1 MKLDGPRELIA
12 AHGEDE
18 ESGTESEDA
27 EEDVIH
33 QEYEPLEES
42 IYGFAVS
49 MIIRDTVWISAGT
62 NMPLVRAARV
72 LNSFVL
78 IACVITLQVFL
89 LFAVSRLLSA
99 PAVLEIRET
108 YSDYEELMYPNHTF
122 LTVNGFKRGV
132 PGFRVDDNFRKM
144 DKHTARKVCEVPLSH
159 PFYLMSILFIWT
171 MTCQIELRA
180 IFETTMRLL
189 WSTPMVH
196 SNAEVVEPGE
206 GEEEHCVE
214 VRGLT
219 PFMKFVIGVLVLL
232 PRTLTLIALLY
243 LGCRWLTATLG
254 LGDVLLNG
262 LALEFLVLLKELLY
276 NVTVS
281 HRNRVDTQRLL
292 IRPFRDVNKATFCT
306 FFDSQAWAILSA
318 AWAWVYVY
326 HVQMVL
332 PHYGWD
338 LAAMCKKY
346 LPVGPLF

>member
-1 MKLDGPRELIA
+1 MKLDGPRDFVVVDN
-12 AHGEDE
+12 HDE

-42 IYGFAVS
+42 IYGWAVS
-49 MIIRDTVWISAGT
+49 MIIRDTVWISEGSH
-62 NMPLVRAARV
+62 MPFVHFARMM
-72 LNSFVL
+72 NSFFL
-78 IACVITLQVFL
+78 IACLIFLQIFL

-99 PAVLEIRET
+99 PAVLVIRET
-108 YSDYEELMYPNHTF
+108 YSDYEELMYPNHTS
-122 LTVNGFKRGV
+122 LTANGFKRGV

-171 MTCQIELRA
+171 LTCQLEVRA
-180 IFETTMRLL
+180 IFETAMCLL
-189 WSTPMVH
+189 WKTPLVH
-196 SNAEVVEPGE
+196 STADVVEP

-219 PFMKFVIGVLVLL
+219 PCMKFVIGVLVLL
-232 PRTLTLIALLY
+232 PRTLTCLALLY

-276 NVTVS
+276 NVSVS

-318 AWAWVYVY
+318 AWAWCYVY
-326 HVQMVL
+326 HFQLVL
-332 PHYGWD
+332 PDYRWD
-338 LAAMCKKY
+338 LAALCKKY
-346 LPVGPLF
+346 MPVGPLF